1 MRFQTPLEPARLI
14 RRYKRFL
21 ADIELADGSFAVA
34 HCPNP
39 GSMLRMAT
47 PGARIW
53 VERNDDPRKK
63 LRYGWRL
70 IEEAGAMIAV
80 DTGLANKIVGEAL
93 SGGKIA
99 ELAGYESYRPEVK
112 YGAGSRVDLLGE
124 GAAGRAYIE
133 VKSVTLSRD
142 AGHAEFPDSV
152 TKRGAKHL
160 VELAEMVAQGHRAVM
175 LYLVARNDC
184 SRVSLARDLDP
195 GYGAAAEKARAAGV
209 EMLCYDCDLS
219 AAEITLRA
227 PLSITL

>member
-21 ADIELADGSFAVA
+21 ADIELADGREAVA

-39 GSMLRMAT
+39 GSMLGMAT

-70 IEEAGAMIAV
+70 IEDAGAMIAV
-80 DTGLANKIVGEAL
+80 DTGLANRIVGEAL
-93 SGGKIA
+93 SAGVIA
-99 ELAGYESYRPEVK
+99 ELTGYESYRPEVK
-112 YGAGSRVDLLGE
+112 YGEASRVDFLGE
-124 GAAGRAYIE
+124 GAQGRAYIE
-133 VKSVTLSRD
+133 VKSVTLSRET
-142 AGHAEFPDSV
+142 GHAEFPDSV

-160 VELAEMVAQGHRAVM
+160 NELSEMVKQGHRAVM

-195 GYGAAAEKARAAGV
+195 AYAAAAKKALNFGV

-227 PLSITL
+227 PLPITL

>member
-21 ADIELADGSFAVA
+21 ADIELADGREAVA

-39 GSMLRMAT
+39 GSMLGMAT

-70 IEEAGAMIAV
+70 IEDAGAMIAV

-93 SGGKIA
+93 SAGKIA
-99 ELAGYESYRPEVK
+99 ELTGYESYRPEVK
-112 YGAGSRVDLLGE
+112 YGEASRVDFLGE
-124 GAAGRAYIE
+124 GAQGRAYIE
-133 VKSVTLSRD
+133 VKSVTLSRET
-142 AGHAEFPDSV
+142 GHAEFPDSV

-160 VELAEMVAQGHRAVM
+160 NELSEMVTQGHRAVM

-195 GYGAAAEKARAAGV
+195 AYAAAAKKALNSGV

-227 PLSITL
+227 PLPITL